1 MSSKGFRTFIVTA
14 AVVSVLTAAG
24 CSSSGGQS
32 SSNSSTSASSS
43 SASAS
48 SSSSATASASSTGSA
63 ASSGVSPIAAERVAA
78 FTAHSQPLAETT
90 SVKVKKPLTI
100 AYMQCVQTVC
110 EQIGQGLQE
119 AAAALGAKFE
129 RFTHQDTPQTVQQ
142 AAIEALQSNPSMI
155 LFSGDPTQWF
165 SAQLAQMN
173 ARHIPTIAWSEPG
186 GFTPSG
192 ISANLLNSDD
202 YYFLGVLEADWVAAK
217 YGAGTQTL
225 LLNVPAYPVLQTAGQ
240 GYVNELKTVCPTC
253 SETTL
258 NFTVDNVVNGT
269 VASSVVAALQKQP
282 KVKEIVG
289 TFGGLITQQLAQAV
303 SNAGFTSVKAI
314 SASGTSS
321 NYQLIQQGDL
331 QEADIAL
338 PSGFLAWRAID
349 VGLRLL
355 AGQSVSASNSRPA
368 LADIAGH
375 PDIYA
380 GGVPQE
386 FVTKAQMPSGTVT
399 SVDQLWSPSADYQ
412 AQFKKLWGV
421 G

>member
-1 MSSKGFRTFIVTA
+1 MSSKGFRTLIATA
-14 AVVSVLTAAG
+14 AVVSVLTAAA
-24 CSSSGGQS
+24 CSSSNGQS
-32 SSNSSTSASSS
+32 SSNSSTSSTSS
-43 SASAS
+43 SAAVST
-48 SSSSATASASSTGSA
+48 SSSATASGSA
-63 ASSGVSPIAAERVAA
+63 AAATSSGVSPIAAERVAA

-90 SVKVKKPLTI
+90 PVTIKKPLTI

-119 AAAALGAKFE
+119 AAAAIGAKFL
-129 RFTHQDTPQTVQQ
+129 RFTHQDTPETVQQ
-142 AAIEALQSNPSMI
+142 AAVDALQANPSMI

-165 SAQLAQMN
+165 AAQLKEMN
-173 ARHIPTIAWSEPG
+173 ERHIPTIAWSEPG
-186 GFTPSG
+186 GFTPPG

-217 YGAGTQTL
+217 YGAGSQTL
-225 LLNVPAYPVLQTAGQ
+225 LLNVPAYPVLQTAGE
-240 GYVNELKTVCPTC
+240 GYVNELKTVCPSC

-258 NFTVDNVVNGT
+258 NFTVDDVVSGS
-269 VASSVVAALQKQP
+269 VATGVVAALQKQP
-282 KVKEIVG
+282 KTKEIVG

-303 SNAGFTSVKAI
+303 HNAGFNSVKAI

-349 VGLRLL
+349 VGLRLI
-355 AGQSVSASNSRPA
+355 AGQSVSASNSRPT
-368 LADIAGH
+368 LADIPGH

-386 FVTKAQMPSGTVT
+386 YVTKAQMPSGAIT
-399 SVDQLWSPSADYQ
+399 SVNQLWSPSLDYQ
-412 AQFKKLWGV
+412 AQFEKLWGV

>member
-1 MSSKGFRTFIVTA
+1 MSSKGFRTLIATA
-14 AVVSVLTAAG
+14 AVVSVLTAAA
-24 CSSSGGQS
+24 CSSSNGQS
-32 SSNSSTSASSS
+32 SSNSSTSSTSS
-43 SASAS
+43 SAAVST
-48 SSSSATASASSTGSA
+48 SSSATASGSA
-63 ASSGVSPIAAERVAA
+63 AAATSSGVSPIAAERVAA

-90 SVKVKKPLTI
+90 PVTIKKPLTI

-119 AAAALGAKFE
+119 AAAAIGAKFL
-129 RFTHQDTPQTVQQ
+129 RFTHQDTPETVQQ
-142 AAIEALQSNPSMI
+142 AAVDALQANPSMI

-165 SAQLAQMN
+165 AAQLKEMN

-186 GFTPSG
+186 GFTPPG

-217 YGAGTQTL
+217 DGAGSQTL
-225 LLNVPAYPVLQTAGQ
+225 LLNVPAYPVLQTAGE
-240 GYVNELKTVCPTC
+240 GYVNELKTVCPSC

-258 NFTVDNVVNGT
+258 NFTVDDVVSGS
-269 VASSVVAALQKQP
+269 VATAVVAALQKQP
-282 KVKEIVG
+282 KTKEIVG

-303 SNAGFTSVKAI
+303 HNAGFNSVKAI

-349 VGLRLL
+349 VGLRLI

-368 LADIAGH
+368 LADIPGY

-386 FVTKAQMPSGTVT
+386 YVTKAQMPSGAIT
-399 SVDQLWSPSADYQ
+399 SVNQLWSPSLNYQ
-412 AQFKKLWGV
+412 AQFEKLWGV

>member
-1 MSSKGFRTFIVTA
+1 
-14 AVVSVLTAAG
+14 
-24 CSSSGGQS
+24 
-32 SSNSSTSASSS
+32 
-43 SASAS
+43 
-48 SSSSATASASSTGSA
+48 
-63 ASSGVSPIAAERVAA
+63 
-78 FTAHSQPLAETT
+78 
-90 SVKVKKPLTI
+90 
-100 AYMQCVQTVC
+100 MQCVQTVC

-119 AAAALGAKFE
+119 AAAALGAKFL

-142 AAIEALQSNPSMI
+142 AAVDALQANPSMI

-165 SAQLAQMN
+165 AAQLKEMN

-186 GFTPSG
+186 GFSPAG

-225 LLNVPAYPVLQTAGQ
+225 LLNVPAYPVLQTAGE
-240 GYVNELKTVCPTC
+240 GYVNELKTVCASC

-258 NFTVDNVVNGT
+258 NFTVNDVVSGT
-269 VASSVVAALQKQP
+269 VATAVVAALQKDP

-303 SNAGFTSVKAI
+303 SNAGFKSVKAI

-355 AGQSVSASNSRPA
+355 AGQSVSASNSRPT
-368 LADIAGH
+368 LADIPGH

-399 SVDQLWSPSADYQ
+399 SVDQLWSPSLNYQ
-412 AQFKKLWGV
+412 AQFKKLWGL

>member
-1 MSSKGFRTFIVTA
+1 MSSKGFRTLIATA
-14 AVVSVLTAAG
+14 AVVSVLTAAA
-24 CSSSGGQS
+24 CSSSSGQS
-32 SSNSSTSASSS
+32 SSNSSTSSTSS
-43 SASAS
+43 SAAVST
-48 SSSSATASASSTGSA
+48 SSSATASGSA
-63 ASSGVSPIAAERVAA
+63 AAATGSGVSPIAAERVAA

-90 SVKVKKPLTI
+90 PVTIKKPLTI

-119 AAAALGAKFE
+119 AAAAIGAKFL
-129 RFTHQDTPQTVQQ
+129 RFTHQDTPETVQQ
-142 AAIEALQSNPSMI
+142 AAVDALQANPSMI

-165 SAQLAQMN
+165 AAQLKEMN

-186 GFTPSG
+186 GFTPPG

-217 YGAGTQTL
+217 DGAGSQTL
-225 LLNVPAYPVLQTAGQ
+225 LLNVPAYPVLQTAGE
-240 GYVNELKTVCPTC
+240 GYVNELKTVCPSC

-258 NFTVDNVVNGT
+258 NFTVDDVVSGS
-269 VASSVVAALQKQP
+269 VATAVVAALQKQP
-282 KVKEIVG
+282 KTKEIVG

-303 SNAGFTSVKAI
+303 HNAGFNSVKAI

-349 VGLRLL
+349 VGLRLI

-368 LADIAGH
+368 LADIPGY

-386 FVTKAQMPSGTVT
+386 YVTKAQMPSGAIT
-399 SVDQLWSPSADYQ
+399 SVNQLWSPSLNYQ
-412 AQFKKLWGV
+412 AQFEKLWGV

>member
-1 MSSKGFRTFIVTA
+1 MSSKGFRSLVLTA
-14 AVVSVLTAAG
+14 AVVTVLTAA

-32 SSNSSTSASSS
+32 SSNSSTSGSTSSTSAPSSSGASATSSS
-43 SASAS
+43 SAD
-48 SSSSATASASSTGSA
+48 A
-63 ASSGVSPIAAERVAA
+63 ASGVSPIAAERVAA
-78 FTAHSQPLAETT
+78 FTAHSSPLAETQ
-90 SVKVKKPLTI
+90 SVKVKKGLTI

-110 EQIGQGLQE
+110 EQIGQALQQAS
-119 AAAALGAKFE
+119 AAIGAKFL

-142 AAIEALQSNPSMI
+142 AAVNALQANPSMI

-165 SAQLAQMN
+165 ASQLQQMN

-186 GFTPSG
+186 GFSPAG
-192 ISANLLNSDD
+192 IGANLLNSDD

-217 YGAGTQTL
+217 YGAGSHSL

-240 GYVNELKTVCPTC
+240 GYVNELKTVCPSC

-258 NFTVDNVVNGT
+258 NFTVDDVVSGS
-269 VASSVVAALQKQP
+269 VATAVVAALQKDP
-282 KVKEIVG
+282 KIKEIVG

-331 QEADIAL
+331 QEADISL
-338 PSGFLAWRAID
+338 PISFLAWRAID

-368 LADIAGH
+368 LADIPGH

-386 FVTKAQMPSGTVT
+386 FVTKAQMPSGAVT
-399 SVDQLWSPSADYQ
+399 SVDQLWSPAPNYQ
-412 AQFKKLWGV
+412 AAFEKLWGL